1 MFVKYSSITNAYDTK
16 FINKI
21 IQAGYDKLE
30 WVVTNKIH
38 GANFTFYC
46 DGYNVWCTS
55 KNGILGETDKFFNF
69 QRILEGYKQRVLEAF
84 WLINRITKGPVFEV
98 AIHGEL
104 FGGTYSH
111 PDVPRVAGASRIQ
124 KGINYCPDNDFYL
137 FDVKIDGKLCDYD
150 FAVGL
155 SDTLGCPWAMELK
168 RGTLQECLEYP
179 NDFQDPTHKFY
190 GLPTIEDN
198 ITEGVVIRPVDPL
211 FLGAPEDEHFKRV
224 ILKNKNEKWTEK
236 AHSPKKVIG
245 IADLSEGVQ
254 AQIDHLNE
262 FITEGRLDNV
272 ISHFGEVQDKDFG
285 KFIGEFSQ
293 DVWEDHLIQ
302 YSDEFRRLDEA
313 EQKIVSKW
321 NAKLCAG
328 FLRPK
333 FRQIVS

>member
-1 MFVKYSSITNAYDTK
+1 MFTKYSSITNSYDTK

-21 IQAGYDKLE
+21 IQFGYDKLE

-38 GANFTFYC
+38 GANFTFYT
-46 DGYNVWCTS
+46 DGYTIQCAS
-55 KNGILGETDKFFNF
+55 KNGLLGDGDKFFNF
-69 QRILEGYKQRVLEAF
+69 RDILAKYHQRILDLYWFINKVSKSPVL
-84 WLINRITKGPVFEV
+84 EV

-104 FGGTYSH
+104 FGGIYNH
-111 PDVPRVAGASRIQ
+111 PDVPRVPGASKIQ
-124 KGINYCPDNDFYL
+124 KGICYCPGNDFYL
-137 FDVKIDGKLCDYD
+137 FDLKIDGRLCDYD
-150 FAVGL
+150 FTIGV
-155 SDTLGCPWAMELK
+155 SDVLGCPYAQELK

-190 GLPTIEDN
+190 GLPTVEDN

-211 FLGAPEDEHFKRV
+211 FIGAPEDEHFKRV

-236 AHSPKKVIG
+236 AHAPKKVVG
-245 IADLSEGVQ
+245 ITDLSEGVQ

-272 ISHFGEVQDKDFG
+272 ISHFGEVQDKAFG
-285 KFIGEFSQ
+285 KFIGEFSK
-293 DVWEDHLIQ
+293 DVWDDYTLEYGYELVC
-302 YSDEFRRLDEA
+302 LDDA
-313 EQKIVSKW
+313 EQKIVGKW

>member
-1 MFVKYSSITNAYDTK
+1 MFVKYSSITNSYDTK

-21 IQAGYDKLE
+21 ILLGYDKLE
-30 WVVTNKIH
+30 WVNTNKVH
-38 GANFTFYC
+38 GANFTFYT
-46 DGYNVWCTS
+46 DGATIWCAS
-55 KNGILGETDKFFNF
+55 KNGILGEGDKFFNYQKVLEKYH
-69 QRILEGYKQRVLEAF
+69 QRIIDVYKLVARVS
-84 WLINRITKGPVFEV
+84 KVPVHEV
-98 AIHGEL
+98 SIHGEL
-104 FGGTYSH
+104 FGGIYDH
-111 PDVPRVAGASRIQ
+111 PDVPRVAGASKIQ
-124 KGINYCPDNDFYL
+124 KGICYCPGNDFYL
-137 FDVKIDGKLCDYD
+137 FDIKVDGKLCDYD
-150 FAVGL
+150 FMTGISGV
-155 SDTLGCPWAMELK
+155 LGCPYAQELK
-168 RGTLQECLEYP
+168 RGTLQECLDYP

-198 ITEGVVIRPVDPL
+198 VTEGLVIRPVDPL
-211 FLGAPEDEHFKRV
+211 FIGAPEDEHFKRV

-236 AHSPKKVIG
+236 AKAPRKIIG

-272 ISHFGEVQDKDFG
+272 ISHFGEVQDKEFG

-293 DVWEDHLIQ
+293 DVWEDYLNE
-302 YSDEFRRLDEA
+302 YGDEFALFDDV

-321 NAKLCAG
+321 NARLCAG